1 MAKTYLLQR
10 GGDIIN
16 IAKEAEYFTAI
27 LPDRELIKS
36 VTQINEVEKVKQV
49 FRQVYKIKTSESNR
63 DGIMNQLRSDLKTRA
78 VFHHAYHPAGDSTTR
93 YYLTDTIIVRF
104 SKKIKAS
111 EINDILAL
119 HGLQFVKG
127 FRDKQYTYL
136 LKVTSS
142 SGKNPVKLS
151 LDLIED
157 PNIEMAEPNLV
168 NRFNRAYT
176 PKDDLFKEQWH
187 LKSKT
192 GIELIKGADV
202 DAPGAWDITR
212 GNRKVVVAVID
223 DGFDLNHPDLRGD
236 GKKIVHPKDFVD
248 GDAFPF
254 PKAANN
260 DYHGTPCAGVAIG
273 EENGNGIVG
282 IAPGCS
288 FLPIR
293 FDLAADD
300 NTLYEIF
307 DYAGTYADVISCS
320 WGPVP
325 VYAPLHS
332 LLKKKFTELAKT
344 GGPRKKGCIIVFAA
358 GNFNAPLNDP
368 ANKGFK
374 WRHPSVGTINTP
386 GPIKNG
392 NCVHPDV
399 IAVAASTSQNKKS
412 VYSNWGKEI
421 TVTAPSS
428 NWHPLDPSIKVP
440 GRGIWTTDNETFGL
454 DFTSSSRYTGD
465 FGGTSSATPLVAG
478 ITALMISVNPKL
490 TAKEIKQIL
499 QDTADKIEDDQPDII
514 LKHNKGKY
522 KSGQCEWFGHGKVNA
537 AKAVKAAKNWG
548 KSNTNPPVEEAPPK
562 PAVTEGVYIIGA
574 LANVKGRESGNERVS
589 VMNTTDE
596 AIDLKGWAIQN
607 KSGRQNKIG
616 KSTPL
621 PPGEV
626 YNHRLS
632 RSVSLSNRGDRI
644 RLINPDGV
652 IVHEAI
658 YKASDA
664 KKEGWTIRF

>member
-1 MAKTYLLQR
+1 MAKTYHLQR

-16 IAKEAEYFTAI
+16 IAKEVEYFTAI
-27 LPDRELIKS
+27 LPDRQLLKS
-36 VTQINEVEKVKQV
+36 VVQISEVQKVKQV

-63 DGIMNQLRSDLKTRA
+63 DGIMNQLRKDLKTKG
-78 VFHHAYHPAGDSTTR
+78 VIHHAYHPAGDSTTR
-93 YYLTDTIIVRF
+93 YYITDTVIVRF

-111 EINDILAL
+111 EINEILEL

-127 FRDKQYTYL
+127 YRDRPNTYL
-136 LKVTSS
+136 LKVTSTA
-142 SGKNPVKLS
+142 GKNPVKLS
-151 LDLIED
+151 QDLIQ
-157 PNIEMAEPNLV
+157 NVNVEMAEPNLV
-168 NRFNRAYT
+168 NRFTRAYT
-176 PKDDLFKEQWH
+176 PKDDLYKEQWH

-192 GIELIKGADV
+192 GIELVKGADV
-202 DAPGAWDITR
+202 DAPAAWDITR

-273 EENGNGIVG
+273 EENGSGIIG
-282 IAPGCS
+282 IAPDCS

-307 DYAGTYADVISCS
+307 DYAGSYADVISCS

-325 VYAPLHS
+325 VNAPLHS
-332 LLKKKFTELAKT
+332 LLRKKFTELAKN
-344 GGPRKKGCIIVFAA
+344 GGPRKKGCVIVFAA

-368 ANKGFK
+368 MNKSFK
-374 WRHPSVGTINTP
+374 WRHPSVGVVNTP
-386 GPIKNG
+386 GPIING
-392 NCVHPDV
+392 NCAHPDV
-399 IAVAASTSQNKKS
+399 VAVAASTSQNRKS
-412 VYSNWGKEI
+412 AYSNWGKEV
-421 TVTAPSS
+421 TVAAPSS
-428 NWHPLDPSIKVP
+428 NWHPLDPSAKVP

-454 DFTSSSRYTGD
+454 DFTSSSRYTGS

-478 ITALMISVNPKL
+478 IAALMISANPKI
-490 TAKEIKQIL
+490 TAKEVKTIL
-499 QDTADKIEDDQPDII
+499 QDTADKIEDDQPDIV

-522 KSGQCEWFGHGKVNA
+522 TRGRCDWFGYGKVNA
-537 AKAVKAAKNWG
+537 AKAVKAAKNLG
-548 KSNTNPPVEEAPPK
+548 KSVTTPPMVETPTAA
-562 PAVTEGVYIIGA
+562 AVTEGIYIIAA

-589 VMNTTDE
+589 ILNTTDS
-596 AIDLKGWAIQN
+596 AIDLKGWAIEN
-607 KSGRQNKIG
+607 KSGRRNKIG

-621 PPGEV
+621 PQV
-626 YNHRLS
+626 RY
-632 RSVSLSNRGDRI
+632 
-644 RLINPDGV
+644 
-652 IVHEAI
+652 
-658 YKASDA
+658 
-664 KKEGWTIRF
+664 TIIS